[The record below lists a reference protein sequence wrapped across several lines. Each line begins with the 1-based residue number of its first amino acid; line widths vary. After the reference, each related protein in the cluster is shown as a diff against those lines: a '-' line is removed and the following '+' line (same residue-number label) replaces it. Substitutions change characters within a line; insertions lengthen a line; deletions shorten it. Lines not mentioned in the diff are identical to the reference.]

1 MIEGRQVW
9 AARALL
15 GWSREDLSQA
25 SKVSVSVISRLEN
38 GEADCRASTWRRV
51 LAALRERGIEFMNG
65 QDGAIG
71 VRLRRFSP
79 QEPARW

>member
-15 GWSREDLSQA
+15 GWSREALSQA
-25 SKVSVSVISRLEN
+25 SQVSVSVIGRLEN

-51 LAALRERGIEFMNG
+51 LSTLRGQGIEFMNG
-65 QDGAIG
+65 EDGSIG
-71 VRLRRFSP
+71 VRLRRLSP
-79 QEPARW
+79 QEPAK